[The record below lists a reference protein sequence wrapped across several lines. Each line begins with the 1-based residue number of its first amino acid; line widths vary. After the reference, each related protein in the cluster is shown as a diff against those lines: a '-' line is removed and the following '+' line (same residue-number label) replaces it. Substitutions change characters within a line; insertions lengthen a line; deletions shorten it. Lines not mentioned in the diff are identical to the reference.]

1 MREEVVFKGYRD
13 GLQLVWNESADFS
26 SILEQLKDKL
36 EAATDF
42 FTKGTKIKVVPKGQE
57 LTEEQCVQLSQLL
70 AKYGLKF
77 TCEKEEN
84 QVSQPAQETMA
95 PLIVTRTIRGGQK
108 IVYEGTIVIHGD
120 VNPGAEIIAGGDII
134 ITGTCR
140 GVVHAGAYGESEAT
154 ITANRLLAS
163 QIRIAGLIARAPDNM
178 DDDPRQKERAKIES
192 SHIIIEPAE

>member
-1 MREEVVFKGYRD
+1 MREEVVFKGCRD

-42 FTKGTKIKVVPKGQE
+42 FQGTKIKVVPKGQQ

-77 TCEKEEN
+77 TCEEEQN
-84 QVSQPAQETMA
+84 QVSQPVQETVA
-95 PLIVTRTIRGGQK
+95 PLIVTRTVRSGQK
-108 IVYEGTIVIHGD
+108 IVYEGTIMIHGD

-134 ITGTCR
+134 IWGTCR

-178 DDDPRQKERAKIES
+178 DDDPRQKERARIES